1 MVQRLTL
8 VTHLALAQPMWPAHL
23 PHHTSLMRFLA
34 QLTDT
39 LALELSIV
47 QELLLDTML
56 AQVMVVSSPVQQQRS
71 KQVQLS
77 AIARMH
83 QRVIILDLVRVLVL

>member
-1 MVQRLTL
+1 
-8 VTHLALAQPMWPAHL
+8 MWPAHL